1 MANRFRIHPCLAL
14 CALLAVLGGWCAEP
28 PPTVPITIEGW
39 EQEVELVQ
47 TADGGLLY
55 VMTNPD
61 GSVESLTPLAFAKR
75 HFQREQG
82 RSFVNRLF
90 NITSPVGILWV
101 SVGLFGQALFTGRM
115 LVQWLASER
124 LRRSTIPVAFWWMSL
139 AGATMLLAYFIWR
152 RDIVGVLGQGLGW
165 IIYVRNL
172 GLIYGGGRGPV
183 GVQDDVDPE
192 PALEEQAR

>member
-1 MANRFRIHPCLAL
+1 M
-14 CALLAVLGGWCAEP
+14 
-28 PPTVPITIEGW
+28 
-39 EQEVELVQ
+39 
-47 TADGGLLY
+47 
-55 VMTNPD
+55 
-61 GSVESLTPLAFAKR
+61 
-75 HFQREQG
+75 
-82 RSFVNRLF
+82 
-90 NITSPVGILWV
+90 WV